1 MVGIRSTVGKMSNI
15 LKEYE
20 LPNGL
25 KVTIYDETV
34 RYFCNYFNVIL
45 KLSSPIIIEKKLFS
59 DEKLYDEIFSLLGG
73 KIIYTKTITKNA
85 VIDVDLDRAKELI
98 LKDFEDNSLPYLSKD
113 SFIKKFILKKLKEKK
128 RELEIERLRRE
139 LSEREDSFSF

>member
-1 MVGIRSTVGKMSNI
+1 MSNI

-59 DEKLYDEIFSLLGG
+59 DEKLYDEIFSLLGR
-73 KIIYTKTITKNA
+73 KIVYTKTITKNA
-85 VIDVDLDRAKELI
+85 VIDVDLDRVKELI